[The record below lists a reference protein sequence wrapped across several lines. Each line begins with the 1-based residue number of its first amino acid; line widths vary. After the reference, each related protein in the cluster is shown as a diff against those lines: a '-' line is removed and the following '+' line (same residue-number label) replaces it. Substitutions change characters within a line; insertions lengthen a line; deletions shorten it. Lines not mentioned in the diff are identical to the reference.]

1 MSSKTVA
8 NVGVHGHPVTLHL
21 EKLWIRG
28 VTMTTGLVDTFS
40 TPTLLKLIAEG
51 RLDGT
56 PFTTHRFKLSEA
68 MEAYDVFGAAAET
81 NALKVVLEGEK
92 APLEPKEELAVAV
105 A

>member
-1 MSSKTVA
+1 M
-8 NVGVHGHPVTLHL
+8 GVHGHPVTLHL

-40 TPTLLKLIAEG
+40 TPTLLKLIAQG

-92 APLEPKEELAVAV
+92 APLKPKEELAAAV